1 MSVREAGHGTT
12 LPRARRLTGP
22 RALAGAVAAATLL
35 VGAAPA
41 APPDHPVSLVRVD
54 ELRAFLDAGNK
65 AHIVDV
71 RTPEEFQELHIRAA
85 RSIPL
90 RTIRARA
97 GEVPRQGLVVLY

>member
-1 MSVREAGHGTT
+1 MSPAGA
-12 LPRARRLTGP
+12 RARRDRRVTV
-22 RALAGAVAAATLL
+22 RRAVAAALSAATLL

-41 APPDHPVSLVRVD
+41 APPDHPVTFIEVD
-54 ELRAFLDAGNK
+54 QLRALLDAGTR
-65 AHIVDV
+65 ADIVDV
-71 RTPEEFQELHIRAA
+71 RTVEEFDELHIRGA